1 MSMHSP
7 STGHTAV
14 RATKDKQ
21 RGASAIELVVYLFV
35 AMLILIAAMVWFNKL
50 TTNANNQGELE
61 NVTSLLASTRTLKT
75 SSGYGAANTNL
86 LPVLV
91 KAEAVPDSMQK
102 SGNTVFNVWGGAVTV
117 VSTGTGYTLT
127 YAGVP
132 ASNCTFLAAKSPKS
146 TTSSLSIN
154 GGAGS
159 TAEVTS
165 TAADTACSA
174 ATNTLAWSGR

>member
-1 MSMHSP
+1 MHMHSP
-7 STGHTAV
+7 STGRTAV
-14 RATKDKQ
+14 SAAKDKQ

-61 NVTSLLASTRTLKT
+61 NITSLLASTRTLKT
-75 SSGYGAANTNL
+75 SSGYGASNTDL
-86 LPVLV
+86 LPVLI
-91 KAEAVPDSMQK
+91 KGEAVPDSMQK
-102 SGNTVFNVWGGAVTV
+102 SGNAVFNVWGGAVTV

-146 TTSSLSIN
+146 SASSLSIN
-154 GGAGS
+154 GGTAS
-159 TAEVTS
+159 TGEVTA
-165 TAADTACSA
+165 TAADTACS
-174 ATNTLAWSGR
+174 TDSNTLAWSGR